1 MSSRTDK
8 EHIAELEATI
18 TLLRRQMLVKNM
30 PTRDERWRQA
40 VKKGNRYFLKAEK
53 LQEEL
58 AEARMQ
64 LGQAGEHNM
73 TDEEGMLIA
82 YQHGAA
88 SNKDRIRELE
98 AALTEARLASL
109 AHLGQAADALEA
121 QKKAE
126 AERDALKTKLPRD
139 FLEAK

>member
-1 MSSRTDK
+1 
-8 EHIAELEATI
+8 
-18 TLLRRQMLVKNM
+18 
-30 PTRDERWRQA
+30 
-40 VKKGNRYFLKAEK
+40 
-53 LQEEL
+53 
-58 AEARMQ
+58 
-64 LGQAGEHNM
+64 M
-73 TDEEGMLIA
+73 TDQDPSTTWNDDMIA
-82 YQHGAA
+82 
-88 SNKDRIRELE
+88 RIAELE